1 MEQSKMPVR
10 LLSDPGSSFWI
21 RQCNYLFSPQL
32 SFAIAIFISISIA
45 IPLELAQTAGSD
57 LQLIEFVLLLIWFR
71 YWHQLAVPL
80 PNWQVNTSSSPSSL
94 SLSSSSSP
102 SPSTG
107 CRLAARWTWLIVRLE
122 SNKFCTGVWVYR
134 PTPHPSH
141 KSKWV
146 FKQRNWSGI
155 RRPFPSAGCAS
166 CVCELS
172 FNAKTAAANIFQPQW
187 QGRRTSMVM

>member
-21 RQCNYLFSPQL
+21 RQCNNLFSPQL

-45 IPLELAQTAGSD
+45 IPLNWHRRLAPTCSW
-57 LQLIEFVLLLIWFR
+57 LSSCYYWFDS
-71 YWHQLAVPL
+71 AIGT
-80 PNWQVNTSSSPSSL
+80 NWQFRCQVNMSSSSSPSSL
-94 SLSSSSSP
+94 SSSPSP

-107 CRLAARWTWLIVRLE
+107 CRLAARWTWLIVRLG

-146 FKQRNWSGI
+146 FKQRDWSGI